1 MTILFTAVVFSI
13 RIYVRLIRH
22 RCKGRTK
29 GFVPVNSD
37 IFRYTVLQNEYVGY
51 LRPCH
56 TKVGHV
62 SVRYNLAD
70 YQDAYVVGDWNDLH
84 RMHDFFSD
92 FERCC
97 FAVWL
102 DNFYRNIS
110 QISVKN
116 NLCK

>member
-1 MTILFTAVVFSI
+1 MTRVYLGFSSFFMAILFTAVVFSI
-13 RIYVRLIRH
+13 RIYVNLIRH

-84 RMHDFFSD
+84 RMHDFFQILSV
-92 FERCC
+92 
-97 FAVWL
+97 AVLLFGW
-102 DNFYRNIS
+102 I
-110 QISVKN
+110 ISVGI
-116 NLCK
+116 